1 MKKRVY
7 FWAGICWHCK
17 TLGVAWCASD
27 LKVTFRHTKN
37 ICHGT
42 VFEEED
48 DDGNPCVYRVVE
60 TRAAGQ
66 DRNVSVDMSYVPH
79 FTFPDSDPPQDEW
92 LMSTYGEVRDWHQAS
107 RVVLSQREDLQPP
120 TCMQDTAKTL
130 EIYNEALYP
139 TMQAYGLEQLVED
152 NASPHNND
160 TIRESHRQHNL
171 QIVGYR
177 ATDEQKDEIW
187 GLIERQTRQYRWEQD
202 RRAQMTKQTH
212 ELGRLPA

>member
-1 MKKRVY
+1 
-7 FWAGICWHCK
+7 
-17 TLGVAWCASD
+17 
-27 LKVTFRHTKN
+27 
-37 ICHGT
+37 
-42 VFEEED
+42 
-48 DDGNPCVYRVVE
+48 
-60 TRAAGQ
+60 
-66 DRNVSVDMSYVPH
+66 
-79 FTFPDSDPPQDEW
+79 
-92 LMSTYGEVRDWHQAS
+92 MSTYGEVRDWHQAS

-177 ATDEQKDEIW
+177 ATDEQKDEIR
-187 GLIERQTRQYRWEQD
+187 GLVERQTRQYRQ
-202 RRAQMTKQTH
+202 
-212 ELGRLPA
+212 